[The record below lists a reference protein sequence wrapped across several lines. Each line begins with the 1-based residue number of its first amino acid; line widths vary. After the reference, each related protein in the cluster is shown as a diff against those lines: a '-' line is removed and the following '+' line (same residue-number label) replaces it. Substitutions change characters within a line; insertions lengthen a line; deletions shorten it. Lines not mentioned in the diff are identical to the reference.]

1 MRDALDVA
9 AAPVIFSHSSA
20 LALCD
25 YPRNVPDDVLARLTG
40 NAGVCMVT
48 FVPGFVSQECAD
60 WLAGLKAE
68 AARRGLDPRDF
79 GQLFSFKAEWKA
91 AHPVPRATL
100 AQVADHVEH
109 VRSVAGV
116 EHVGLGGDFDGTTD
130 VTVGLEDVSTYP
142 ALFAE
147 LLGHSW
153 TEADCAALVGGN
165 LLRALRQAESFA
177 VSVSGRAQ
185 G

>member
-1 MRDALDVA
+1 VA

-40 NAGVCMVT
+40 NGGVCTVT

-68 AARRGLDPRDF
+68 AARRGLDPKDS
-79 GQLFSFKAEWKA
+79 GQLFGFRDEWVA
-91 AHPVPRATL
+91 ARPPPRATL
-100 AQVADHVEH
+100 AQVADHIEH
-109 VRSVAGV
+109 VRAVAGV

-147 LLGHSW
+147 LLGRGW
-153 TEADCAALVGGN
+153 TESDCAALAG
-165 LLRALRQAESFA
+165 ATCCAPCAKPSPSQCP
-177 VSVSGRAQ
+177 
-185 G
+185 